1 VSVAGNPAN
10 TTNPTRPNRLAEGRL
25 DRGERTVDRW
35 FDPTAFAL
43 PAPFTFGN
51 SGRNVLTAPGLVNL
65 DLLVGRNF
73 IITERTR
80 LEFRGEFY
88 NFTNTAH
95 FGRPNAVIGSPQAGT
110 ITTTS
115 APNRQIQLGL
125 RLVF

>member
-1 VSVAGNPAN
+1 V
-10 TTNPTRPNRLAEGRL
+10 
-25 DRGERTVDRW
+25 
-35 FDPTAFAL
+35 
-43 PAPFTFGN
+43 
-51 SGRNVLTAPGLVNL
+51 VNL

-73 IITERTR
+73 AITETVR

-110 ITTTS
+110 ITNTAT
-115 APNRQIQLGL
+115 PNRQIQFGL